1 MGRVEGK
8 VALITGAARGQGRS
22 HAVRLAQ
29 EGAEIVAVDICAQLD
44 SVPYP
49 GATSEDLATTTKL
62 VEDLDRRV
70 LARQADVRDT
80 NAMKA
85 VVEEAIAEFGHIDI
99 VCANAGIGSSAA
111 SSWEISDESWQEVL
125 DVNLT
130 GVWKT
135 AKAAIPHM
143 IEHGQ
148 GGSIIITSSV
158 AGLVAHSNMSPY
170 VAAKHGLVGLMRA
183 LAIELAPHSIRV
195 NTVHPAAVDTPMI
208 DNAAVRQLFLPD
220 ALNPSREEASQLMK
234 VMNALPIPWVESV
247 DISNAVLW
255 LASDEARYVTGITLP
270 IDAGSTA
277 PFKIPNL

>member
-44 SVPYP
+44 NVPYP
-49 GATSEDLATTTKL
+49 LATPEDLAATAKL
-62 VEDLDRRV
+62 VEELDRRV
-70 LARQADVRDT
+70 IARQTDVRDS

-85 VVEEAIAEFGHIDI
+85 VVDEAIAEFGHIDI
-99 VCANAGIGSSAA
+99 VCANAGISSSGA
-111 SSWEISDESWQEVL
+111 SWEISDESWQDVI

-135 AKAAIPHM
+135 TKAVIPHM
-143 IEHGQ
+143 IEHGR

-158 AGLVAHSNMSPY
+158 AGLVAYGNLSHY
-170 VAAKHGLVGLMRA
+170 TAAKHGLVGLMRA
-183 LAIELAPHSIRV
+183 LAVELAPHSIRV
-195 NTVHPAAVDTPMI
+195 NTVHPTTVDTPMI
-208 DNAAVRQLFLPD
+208 DNDAVRQLFLPQVQ
-220 ALNPSREEASQLMK
+220 NPSKADATQQMK
-234 VMNALPIPWVESV
+234 MMHALPIPWVESV

-255 LASDEARYVTGITLP
+255 LASDEARYVTGSALP
-270 IDAGSTA
+270 IDAGSMA